1 MTITFEETLHTYA
14 NEVRA
19 KYEVQV
25 NAQDEDALKS
35 LVGDLLSAVG
45 GVWNIESE
53 WRSEARAE
61 GDIGRPDLGITAGGL
76 LCGHVELK
84 APGRGARPEGFRG
97 RDREQW
103 NRFQALPNLIYTDG
117 SEWSL
122 YRDGKRIARVRIA
135 ADVSDE
141 GAAGLDAAGVS
152 KLEGLLHDFLRH
164 KPIAPGTARGLA
176 EFLAPLARLL
186 RDEVRDA
193 LDSDENHVRQ
203 IADDWRGVLFGDAEA
218 DQFADA
224 YAQTVTYALLLAQFE
239 GAESLRQAVAVDEL
253 RQHEHELMAAALDL
267 LERAHDELAMPIEL
281 LERAIGAVDAQA
293 LLAGGGGQGK
303 QDPWLYFYEHFPRS
317 L

>member
-1 MTITFEETLHTYA
+1 M
-14 NEVRA
+14 
-19 KYEVQV
+19 QV
-25 NAQDEDALKS
+25 TAQDEDALKS

-45 GVWNIESE
+45 GVWNIESK

-97 RDREQW
+97 RDRDQW

-141 GAAGLDAAGVS
+141 GAAGLDAAAVS
-152 KLEGLLHDFLRH
+152 KLEGLLHDFLMH
-164 KPIAPGTARGLA
+164 EPIAPSTARGLA

-186 RDEVRDA
+186 RDEVREA
-193 LDSDENHVRQ
+193 MDSEKRPCAPDRGRLARSVVR
-203 IADDWRGVLFGDAEA
+203 R
-218 DQFADA
+218 
-224 YAQTVTYALLLAQFE
+224 
-239 GAESLRQAVAVDEL
+239 R
-253 RQHEHELMAAALDL
+253 
-267 LERAHDELAMPIEL
+267 
-281 LERAIGAVDAQA
+281 
-293 LLAGGGGQGK
+293 
-303 QDPWLYFYEHFPRS
+303 
-317 L
+317 